1 MFGDN
6 ICGNISAP
14 TSLSYAS
21 ASLSILIALT
31 SIAGN
36 LLVILAVLV
45 DPNKDL
51 RSPFNYFVIN
61 LAFADLIVGC
71 VVAPISA
78 IFHTYEGLGVRMIV
92 PIKVLH
98 LTFFIT
104 CTASLLS
111 LAALT
116 VDRYLAITSPL
127 EYRTKLSTSR
137 VIIASVAIWIFAV
150 GFSFIYLK
158 SGYILYTFVFAHTTI
173 VFTFMVLLFTYLKIF
188 SSFRSQVQHWEN
200 LAETTEENQASQRAM
215 KWEKKITKTF
225 LIVLALFMACYVP
238 SCIFVY
244 IMNLCTRCSCVL
256 VHVSRDLQIMFVMA
270 NSSMNPF
277 VYGWRLENYRRAF
290 KRILTCRWFVRKIR
304 SLSRSVLSIGERQ
317 DSSS

>member
-14 TSLSYAS
+14 TSLSYTS

-51 RSPFNYFVIN
+51 RSPFNYFVSN

-71 VVAPISA
+71 VVAPISV
-78 IFHTYEGLGVRMIV
+78 IFHICEGLGVHTIV

-111 LAALT
+111 LAALA

-127 EYRTKLSTSR
+127 EYRTKLSTNR
-137 VIIASVAIWIFAV
+137 VIIASGTIWIFAI
-150 GFSFIYLK
+150 GFSFIYLE

-173 VFTFMVLLFTYLKIF
+173 VFTFIVLLFTYLKIF
-188 SSFRSQVQHWEN
+188 LSFRSQVQNWEN
-200 LAETTEENQASQRAM
+200 LAETSEDNQASKRAV

-225 LIVLALFMACYVP
+225 LIMLALFMACYAP

-244 IMNLCTRCSCVL
+244 IMNLCTSCSCVL
-256 VHVSRDLQIMFVMA
+256 VHVSRDMQIMFVMA

-304 SLSRSVLSIGERQ
+304 SLSRSVLNISERQ